1 MKILSIVCV
10 AWAGYRLATSGLRVR
25 SKLTVLTVLL
35 AALLHTAV
43 WFALPHDVIELYA
56 NAHRWS
62 PVLIPIAM
70 LETAGIWVTVILIP
84 WAERSIR
91 LAATAYLVGAAA
103 MGALSYYQPFETL
116 ITNGRVEGPV
126 HPSYEVALMAAL
138 IFAMPSIAIGVM
150 VKRRRLRIR
159 SAQDPIA

>member
-1 MKILSIVCV
+1 MKILSIICV
-10 AWAGYRLATSGLRVR
+10 AWAGYRLATSDLRVR
-25 SKLTVLTVLL
+25 SKLTMLTVLL
-35 AALLHTAV
+35 AVVLHTAV
-43 WFALPHDVIELYA
+43 WFALPHDVIEPYA

-70 LETAGIWVTVILIP
+70 LETVGIWVPVIFIP

-91 LAATAYLVGAAA
+91 VVATAYLVGAAA

-126 HPSYEVALMAAL
+126 HPSYEIALVAAL
-138 IFAMPSIAIGVM
+138 IFAIPSIAIGVLI
-150 VKRRRLRIR
+150 KRRRRKI
-159 SAQDPIA
+159 AQPAPT